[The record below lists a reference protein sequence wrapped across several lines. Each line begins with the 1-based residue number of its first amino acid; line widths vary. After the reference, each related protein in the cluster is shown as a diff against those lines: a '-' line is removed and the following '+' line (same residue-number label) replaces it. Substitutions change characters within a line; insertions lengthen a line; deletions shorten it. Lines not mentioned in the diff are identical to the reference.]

1 MSGQEAEIGALGI
14 IILAGVLGRL
24 FLKKTGFSDVFLL
37 LVFGACA
44 GALLPQQAV
53 AWLGMLMLPLGAVA
67 LLMIIMDEGLR
78 LSFESLRKQLHK
90 AIFLGVLSF
99 AFAFAF
105 TFSISFG
112 LLGLPMLHSLIV
124 AAIFASVAPE
134 LLSGFLSA
142 LGASESAKG
151 IGEIEATISDSLS
164 VMIAL
169 VLAGSVA
176 RGGLGISLS
185 ALPGDIAIVLLLS
198 AASGS
203 LLAALWKAFVS
214 HIAEENEHL
223 VAIGLAAL
231 LYAGASLVG
240 ANSVV
245 SVFVFCFFL
254 GNTTHQAIEEVRKFQ
269 SEITFF
275 LRTFFFIYLGVLL
288 FHSPKPY
295 EVALAA
301 LALSLLLALAR
312 MVSSRVVGLLDQS
325 ARKGRLLESVSSRG
339 LSSAVLSVIVA
350 GELSSAGVAQAID
363 LPLLALFVI
372 FFTNLITAFLVF
384 KKRKLE

>member
-1 MSGQEAEIGALGI
+1 MAGQEAEIGALGV

-37 LVFGACA
+37 LVLGVAA
-44 GALLPQQAV
+44 GAVLPTDSVQ
-53 AWLGMLMLPLGAVA
+53 WLSLLMLPLGAVA

-90 AIFLGVLSF
+90 ALFLGLLSFTLAFLLSF
-99 AFAFAF
+99 AV
-105 TFSISFG
+105 SFG
-112 LLGLPMLHSLIV
+112 IFGLDVLYSLII

-151 IGEIEATISDSLS
+151 IGEIEVTISDSLS
-164 VMIAL
+164 VMLAL
-169 VLAGSVA
+169 VLAGAVS
-176 RGGLGISLS
+176 RGGFGISLS
-185 ALPGDIAIVLLLS
+185 TLPGDIALVLLLS
-198 AASGS
+198 AACGS

-231 LYAGASLVG
+231 LYAGASFIG
-240 ANSVV
+240 ANGVV
-245 SVFVFCFFL
+245 SVFIFSFFL

-288 FHSPKPY
+288 FHSPKPA
-295 EVALAA
+295 EVALFA
-301 LALSLLLALAR
+301 LAISLLLAFAR
-312 MVSSRVVGLLDQS
+312 MVSSRAVGFLDPT
-325 ARKGRLLESVSSRG
+325 ARKGRLLETVSSRG
-339 LSSAVLSVIVA
+339 LSSAVLAVIVA
-350 GELSSAGVAQAID
+350 GELSRTGAAQAID

-372 FFTNLITAFLVF
+372 FFTNLITAFFVI